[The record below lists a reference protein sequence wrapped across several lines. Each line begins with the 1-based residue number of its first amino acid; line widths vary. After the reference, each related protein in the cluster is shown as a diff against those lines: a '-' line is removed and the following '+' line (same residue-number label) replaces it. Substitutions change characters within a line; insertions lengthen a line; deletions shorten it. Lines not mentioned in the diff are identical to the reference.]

1 MKYFSTR
8 NQNNFISFREA
19 ILTGLAQDGGLFM
32 PETIPSFSK
41 SFIENLHSYSFQEI
55 GFETAKKFVGNEI
68 SEQKL
73 QEIIQRSINF
83 PAPLVDL
90 EEEIH
95 ILELFH
101 GPTLAFKDFGAQF
114 MARTM
119 EYFVKDNDAELVILV
134 ATSGDTGSAVAHG
147 FYGVEGIKVY
157 LLYPSGKV
165 SGIQEKQLTTL
176 DKNITA
182 LEIQGTFDDCQHL
195 VKNAF
200 TDNDLKNKLKLSS
213 ANSINI
219 ARLIPQTFY
228 YINAVKQLKQ
238 REKKILFSVPSG
250 NLGNITAGLIAKK
263 MGIPIDLFIA
273 ATNSNDVFTNYL
285 SSGIFETRKSVQ
297 TYSNAMDVGNPSNL
311 ERIRMLYE
319 DNIGRMRNEIESF
332 SFDDEK
338 TVIGIKEVYSKY
350 NYVIDPHGAVGYL
363 ALKKFLGERKQNKID
378 SIFIETAH
386 PAKFK
391 DVVESTIKTEVKIP
405 PRLAE
410 CLNKEKHSIVLD
422 SKFETFKDYLLNT
435 R

>member
-1 MKYFSTR
+1 M
-8 NQNNFISFREA
+8 N
-19 ILTGLAQDGGLFM
+19 GLAQDGGLFM
-32 PETIPSFSK
+32 PEMIPSFSK
-41 SFIENLHSYSFQEI
+41 SFIENLNSFSFQEI
-55 GFETAKKFVGNEI
+55 GFETAKKFISNEI

-73 QEIIQRSINF
+73 QEIIQRSLNF

-90 EEEIH
+90 DEDIH

-119 EYFVKDNDAELVILV
+119 EYFVEDTDTELVILV

-219 ARLIPQTFY
+219 ARLIPQSFY
-228 YINAVKQLKQ
+228 FINAVKQLKQ
-238 REKKILFSVPSG
+238 STKKIVFSVPSG

-263 MGIPIDLFIA
+263 MGLSIDLFIA

-311 ERIRMLYE
+311 ERMRMLYE
-319 DNIGRMRNEIESF
+319 DNIEKMRNEIESF

-338 TVIGIKEVYSKY
+338 TVIGIKEVHSKY
-350 NYVIDPHGAVGYL
+350 GYIIDPHGAVGYL
-363 ALKKFLGERKQNKID
+363 ALKKFLDAHKQNKID
-378 SIFIETAH
+378 SIVVETAH

-391 DVVESTIKTEVKIP
+391 DVVENTIKAEVIIP
-405 PRLAE
+405 QRLAE
-410 CLNKEKHSIVLD
+410 SLNKEKHSIVLD
-422 SKFETFKDYLLNT
+422 SKFETLKDFLLNI

>member
-1 MKYFSTR
+1 
-8 NQNNFISFREA
+8 
-19 ILTGLAQDGGLFM
+19 
-32 PETIPSFSK
+32 
-41 SFIENLHSYSFQEI
+41 
-55 GFETAKKFVGNEI
+55 
-68 SEQKL
+68 
-73 QEIIQRSINF
+73 
-83 PAPLVDL
+83 
-90 EEEIH
+90 
-95 ILELFH
+95 
-101 GPTLAFKDFGAQF
+101 
-114 MARTM
+114 
-119 EYFVKDNDAELVILV
+119 
-134 ATSGDTGSAVAHG
+134 
-147 FYGVEGIKVY
+147 
-157 LLYPSGKV
+157 
-165 SGIQEKQLTTL
+165 
-176 DKNITA
+176 
-182 LEIQGTFDDCQHL
+182 GTFDDCQHL

-378 SIFIETAH
+378 SIVIETAH